1 MSLKTPKISIACPV
15 YDMPNGD
22 FFMKRLIKSLEQQT
36 FTDFELVITQ
46 EGKMAENT
54 NAAIKK
60 SRGELIKILYMDDY
74 LAHPDALKNIVD
86 NFAGR
91 WLVTGC
97 NHDNGIEIFN
107 PHIPY
112 WNPEMVKGANTIG
125 SPSVLTI
132 KNEDPLLFD
141 ETMTWLLDC
150 HYYNQ
155 MYQKYGV
162 PIFLNS
168 IDVTIGLGPHQMTNI
183 LTEEEKERERN
194 YLANIYDKN
203 FFNTK

>member
-1 MSLKTPKISIACPV
+1 MSLNKPKISIAVPV

-22 FFMKRLIKSLEQQT
+22 FFMKRLIKSLEEQT
-36 FTDFELVITQ
+36 FKDFELVITQ

-74 LAHPDALKNIVD
+74 LAHPNALQMIVD
-86 NFAGR
+86 NFTGN

-97 NHDNGIEIFN
+97 NHDYQGEIHN
-107 PHIPY
+107 THIPY
-112 WNPEMVKGANTIG
+112 WNNEMSKGANTIG

-141 ETMTWLLDC
+141 EEMTWLLDC
-150 HYYNQ
+150 DYYQ
-155 MYQKYGV
+155 RMYNKYGQ
-162 PIFLNS
+162 PYFLND
-168 IDVTIGLGPHQMTNI
+168 INVTIGVGEHQMTHLMGEQIKLN
-183 LTEEEKERERN
+183 EHRYMEQKYEKS
-194 YLANIYDKN
+194 
-203 FFNTK
+203 